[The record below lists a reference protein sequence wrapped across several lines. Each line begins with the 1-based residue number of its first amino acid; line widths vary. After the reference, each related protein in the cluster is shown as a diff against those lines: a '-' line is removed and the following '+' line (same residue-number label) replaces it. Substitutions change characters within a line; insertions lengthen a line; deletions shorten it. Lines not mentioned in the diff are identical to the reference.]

1 MKVIPNSITRNTI
14 TMVKLTDFI
23 KAINTSKKKMEDLD
37 EDFETTQ
44 KGYHP
49 FVVNRC
55 LSYFPDTIM
64 QVNQMNM
71 YSHLPTKMQYDFLVG
86 SIRKRSR
93 FHKWMKK
100 SADNRIKDIA
110 EYYGISSHKA
120 TEALNILTNDQIS
133 LIQNVCKKDG
143 D

>member
-71 YSHLPTKMQYDFLVG
+71 
-86 SIRKRSR
+86 
-93 FHKWMKK
+93 
-100 SADNRIKDIA
+100 
-110 EYYGISSHKA
+110 
-120 TEALNILTNDQIS
+120 
-133 LIQNVCKKDG
+133 
-143 D
+143 